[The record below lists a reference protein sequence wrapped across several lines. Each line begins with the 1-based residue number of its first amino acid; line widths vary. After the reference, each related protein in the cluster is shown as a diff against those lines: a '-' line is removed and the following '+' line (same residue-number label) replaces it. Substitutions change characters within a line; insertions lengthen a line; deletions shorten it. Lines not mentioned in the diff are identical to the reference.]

1 MSNMTLMFQE
11 KDPEFV
17 PLMGIVKKYAGPR
30 FLMSKAKREQMI
42 AEMNASMGVV
52 LDAALRKSGKHIGDV
67 KGMQYD
73 KQNKCCHVVFI
84 GPNEMVM
91 EE

>member
-30 FLMSKAKREQMI
+30 FLMSKNKREQMI
-42 AEMNASMGVV
+42 AEMNASISSV
-52 LDAALRKSGKHIGDV
+52 LPTVI
-67 KGMQYD
+67 
-73 KQNKCCHVVFI
+73 C
-84 GPNEMVM
+84 
-91 EE
+91 

>member
-30 FLMSKAKREQMI
+30 LLMSKAKKDQLI

-52 LDAALRKSGKHIGDV
+52 IGEALRKSGKHIGEV

-73 KQNKCCHVVFI
+73 KQNKCCHVVFV
-84 GPNEMVM
+84 GPNEMVV